1 MALPK
6 IVESEPW
13 LEEDDDFPVK
23 TRKRSFQKELAENTA
38 MVSKMVKSGVYLY
51 IFINL
56 ISKSR
61 FFSSFLVMLK
71 SLLQANKFSSP
82 IIISAAITIF
92 SLLQKKYLN

>member
-6 IVESEPW
+6 IIETEPW

-23 TRKRSFQKELAENTA
+23 TRKRSYSKDIAEKTA
-38 MVSKMVKSGVYLY
+38 MLSKMVKTGVYAY
-51 IFINL
+51 IFFNL

-61 FFSSFLVMLK
+61 FASYLIVLFK

-82 IIISAAITIF
+82 IIISAAITIL

>member
-6 IVESEPW
+6 IIETEPW

-23 TRKRSFQKELAENTA
+23 TRKRSYSKDIAEKTA
-38 MVSKMVKSGVYLY
+38 TLSKMVKTGVYAY
-51 IFINL
+51 IFLNL

-61 FFSSFLVMLK
+61 FTSYLIEVVK
-71 SLLQANKFSSP
+71 SLLHANKFSSP

-92 SLLQKKYLN
+92 SILQKKYLN